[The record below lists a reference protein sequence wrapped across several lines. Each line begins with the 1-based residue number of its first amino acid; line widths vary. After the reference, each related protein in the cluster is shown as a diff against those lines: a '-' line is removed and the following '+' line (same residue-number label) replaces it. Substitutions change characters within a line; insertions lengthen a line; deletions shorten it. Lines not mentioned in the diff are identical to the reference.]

1 MRVLMLVPYPE
12 GEAPGQR
19 LKFEQQYETWRAN
32 GITVDCKPFFD
43 PDFYAI
49 LYKPGRT
56 LTKVWKLLIA
66 ACRRWVDVISAR
78 DYDVVYLFLYIA
90 PVGPPLYEWVLKH
103 LIRTPVVYDLDDANF
118 LPNASSANPLAA
130 WIKWPS
136 KIQTIIPWASEVIVV
151 THHLGDYARKRN
163 ANVTYIPPT
172 INSDT
177 YYVKPVRPKGEKVVL
192 GWSGSHSTSPYL
204 KLLTPVL
211 QRLAKRDDVRFR
223 VMGDATFS
231 IPDVPVEAIAWSE
244 AAEVRELA
252 EFDIGL
258 YPVPH
263 DPWVLGKGGL
273 KALQYMGMGVPPV
286 CTPYGA
292 VMGFIEPG
300 VNGFL
305 ADTEDEWHDTLVR
318 LIEDPDLRATVGAA
332 ARETLEAKF
341 SVKAQAPVYMDILR
355 RAAGR

>member
-1 MRVLMLVPYPE
+1 LVPYPE

-32 GITVDCKPFFD
+32 GITVDCRPFFD

-56 LTKVWKLLIA
+56 LTKAWKLLVA
-66 ACRRWVDVISAR
+66 LFRRWADLWAAR

-90 PVGPPLYEWVLKH
+90 PVGPPVYEWVLKH
-103 LIRTPVVYDLDDANF
+103 VIKTPMVYDLDDANF

-136 KIQTIIPWASEVIVV
+136 KIQDIIPWASEVIVV
-151 THHLGDYARKRN
+151 THHLGDYARKLN
-163 ANVTYIPPT
+163 PHVTYIPPT

-177 YYVKPVRPKGEKVVL
+177 YYAKPVRPKGEKVVL

-223 VMGDATFS
+223 VMGDASFE
-231 IPDVPVEAIAWSE
+231 IPGVPVEAIAWTE
-244 AAEVRELA
+244 EAEVRELA
-252 EFDIGL
+252 AFDIGL

-273 KALQYMGMGVPPV
+273 KALQYMGMGVPAV

-292 VMGFIEPG
+292 VLGFIESG

-305 ADTEDEWHDTLVR
+305 ADSEDEWYETLVR
-318 LIEDPDLRATVGAA
+318 LIEHPEERERVGKA
-332 ARETLEAKF
+332 ARQLVEDSF

-355 RAAGR
+355 RAAVKR